1 MSYRC
6 LMIVNPA
13 RIRCRNEQLLI
24 ETETVHSVPIED
36 ISAIVIESRQS
47 TVTAAAMA
55 ELSQNGVVIYWCDE
69 THLPCGYALP
79 YAQHSRQLGVLRWQ
93 LELTQP
99 AKKRMWQ
106 QVVTAKIKNQAECL
120 ALCGK
125 TQEAAFLFGRA
136 KAVTSGDKDN
146 LEASAAA
153 YYFPALFGEGY
164 TRRGDD
170 TRNAALNYAYAIL
183 RGYMARCLAVYGFL
197 PYLGLHHD
205 SELNQF
211 NLADDLMEPFR
222 PVADLYVAANV
233 AEEAALTP
241 ALKGALVNLLNVD
254 ILSDGQNHSVAYA
267 MERLVQSLRG
277 QAIQLPQLL
286 EYNQHRY
293 E

>member
-13 RIRCRNEQLLI
+13 RIRCKNEQLLI
-24 ETETVHSVPIED
+24 ETEEVHSVPIED
-36 ISAIVIESRQS
+36 ISASVLESRQS
-47 TVTAAAMA
+47 TITTAAMA
-55 ELSQNGVVIYWCDE
+55 
-69 THLPCGYALP
+69 AL
-79 YAQHSRQLGVLRWQ
+79 AL
-93 LELTQP
+93 P

-106 QVVTAKIKNQAECL
+106 QVVTAKIQNQAECL

-146 LEASAAA
+146 VEASAAA

-164 TRRGDD
+164 TRRNED

-183 RGYMARCLAVYGFL
+183 RGYMARCLTVYGFQ
-197 PYLGLHHD
+197 PCLGLHHD

-233 AEEAALTP
+233 AEDAALTP
-241 ALKGALVNLLNVD
+241 ILKGKLVNLLNAD
-254 ILSDGQNHSVAYA
+254 ILSGGQHHSVAYA
-267 MERLVQSLRG
+267 MERLVQGLRG
-277 QAIQLPQLL
+277 QALLLPKLL
-286 EYNQHRY
+286 EYKQHSY

>member
-13 RIRCRNEQLLI
+13 RIRCKNEQLLI
-24 ETETVHSVPIED
+24 ETEEVHSVPIED
-36 ISAIVIESRQS
+36 ISAIVLESRQS
-47 TVTAAAMA
+47 TITTAAMA
-55 ELSQNGVVIYWCDE
+55 ALAQNGVVTFWCDE
-69 THLPCGYALP
+69 THLPCGISLP
-79 YAQHSRQLGVLRWQ
+79 FAQHSRQLGVLRWQ
-93 LELTQP
+93 MELTLP

-106 QVVTAKIKNQAECL
+106 QVVTAKIQNQAECL

-146 LEASAAA
+146 VEASAAA

-164 TRRGDD
+164 TRRNED

-183 RGYMARCLAVYGFL
+183 RGYMARCLTVYGFQ
-197 PYLGLHHD
+197 PCLGLHHD

-233 AEEAALTP
+233 AEDAALTP
-241 ALKGALVNLLNVD
+241 ICGYSFRRAAPQRCLCNGTPGARSAWTSPAVTQ
-254 ILSDGQNHSVAYA
+254 IA
-267 MERLVQSLRG
+267 
-277 QAIQLPQLL
+277 
-286 EYNQHRY
+286 
-293 E
+293 

>member
-1 MSYRC
+1 M
-6 LMIVNPA
+6 
-13 RIRCRNEQLLI
+13 
-24 ETETVHSVPIED
+24 
-36 ISAIVIESRQS
+36 
-47 TVTAAAMA
+47 
-55 ELSQNGVVIYWCDE
+55 
-69 THLPCGYALP
+69 
-79 YAQHSRQLGVLRWQ
+79 
-93 LELTQP
+93 
-99 AKKRMWQ
+99 
-106 QVVTAKIKNQAECL
+106 TAKIKNQAECL

-153 YYFPALFGEGY
+153 YYFPALFGAGY
-164 TRRGDD
+164 TRRNED

-197 PYLGLHHD
+197 PCLGLHHD

-233 AEEAALTP
+233 AEDAAMTT
-241 ALKGALVNLLNVD
+241 ALKGQLVNLLNADV
-254 ILSDGQNHSVAYA
+254 LFGNQYHSVAYA
-267 MERLVQSLRG
+267 MERMVQSLRG
-277 QAIQLPQLL
+277 QTLQLPKLL
-286 EYNQHRY
+286 EYKQHSY

>member
-13 RIRCRNEQLLI
+13 RIRCKNEQLLI
-24 ETETVHSVPIED
+24 ETEEVHSVPIED
-36 ISAIVIESRQS
+36 ISAIVLESRQS
-47 TVTAAAMA
+47 TITTAAMA
-55 ELSQNGVVIYWCDE
+55 ALAQNGVVTFWCDV
-69 THLPCGYALP
+69 THLPCGISLSF
-79 YAQHSRQLGVLRWQ
+79 AQHSRQLGVLRWQ
-93 LELTQP
+93 MGLTLP

-106 QVVTAKIKNQAECL
+106 QVVTAKIQNQAECL

-146 LEASAAA
+146 VEASAAA

-164 TRRGDD
+164 TRRNED

-183 RGYMARCLAVYGFL
+183 RGYMARCLTVYGFQ
-197 PYLGLHHD
+197 PCLGLHHD

-233 AEEAALTP
+233 AEDAALTP
-241 ALKGALVNLLNVD
+241 ILKGKLVNLLNAD
-254 ILSDGQNHSVAYA
+254 ILSGGQHHSVAYA
-267 MERLVQSLRG
+267 MERLVQGLRG
-277 QAIQLPQLL
+277 QALLLPKLL
-286 EYNQHRY
+286 EYKQHSY

>member
-1 MSYRC
+1 MAYRC

-13 RIRCRNEQLLI
+13 RLSCKNEQLVI
-24 ETETVHSVPIED
+24 ETEAVRSAPIED
-36 ISAIVIESRQS
+36 ISAVVVESRQ
-47 TVTAAAMA
+47 TTITTAALAA
-55 ELSQNGVVIYWCDE
+55 LAQNGVVLYWCDE
-69 THLPCGYALP
+69 KHLPCGISLP
-79 YAQHSRQLGVLRWQ
+79 FAQHSRQLGVLRKQ
-93 LELTQP
+93 MALTEP
-99 AKKRMWQ
+99 AKKRLWQ
-106 QVVTAKIKNQAECL
+106 QIVTAKIKNQAECL

-125 TQEAAFLFGRA
+125 TDEAKFLYSRA

-153 YYFPALFGEGY
+153 YYFPALFGAGY
-164 TRRGDD
+164 TRRSDD

-183 RGYMARCLAVYGFL
+183 RGYMARCLTVYGFL

-233 AEEAALTP
+233 AEDAALTTQ
-241 ALKGALVNLLNVD
+241 LKGHLVNLLNVD
-254 ILSDGQNHSVAYA
+254 SLSGTQHHSVAYA
-267 MERLVQSLRG
+267 MERLVQSMPGPEL
-277 QAIQLPQLL
+277 QLPKLL
-286 EYNQHRY
+286 EHKQHSY

>member
-13 RIRCRNEQLLI
+13 RIRCKNEQLLI
-24 ETETVHSVPIED
+24 ETEEVHSVPIED
-36 ISAIVIESRQS
+36 ISAIVLESRQS
-47 TVTAAAMA
+47 TITTAALAA
-55 ELSQNGVVIYWCDE
+55 LAQNGVVTFWCDE
-69 THLPCGYALP
+69 THLPCGISLP
-79 YAQHSRQLGVLRWQ
+79 FAQHSRQLGVLRWQ
-93 LELTQP
+93 MELTLP
-99 AKKRMWQ
+99 TKKRMWQ
-106 QVVTAKIKNQAECL
+106 QIVTAKIKNQAECL

-153 YYFPALFGEGY
+153 YYFPALFGAGY
-164 TRRGDD
+164 TRRNED

-197 PYLGLHHD
+197 PCLGLHHD

-222 PVADLYVAANV
+222 PVADL
-233 AEEAALTP
+233 
-241 ALKGALVNLLNVD
+241 
-254 ILSDGQNHSVAYA
+254 
-267 MERLVQSLRG
+267 
-277 QAIQLPQLL
+277 
-286 EYNQHRY
+286 
-293 E
+293 